1 MEAATPQPLEVN
13 ALSKEIFVNVEAR
26 ETRVAVIESGR
37 LVELHVER
45 EDRVVGSIFKGRVVN
60 VLPGMDAAFVDIGLE
75 KNAFL
80 QAGDVLSEEETDDD
94 NGGGRP
100 GRRPHVKIRDVARQG
115 QEMLVQVI
123 KGPRGTKGARVSTRV
138 SLPGRYMVFL
148 PDADSVGVSRKIEL
162 PQERER
168 LKKIAQRVRGFPC
181 GLIVRTEAEGKSE
194 ADLRQDFEFLAHVWE
209 QIQQKAKKTPPADIV
224 YQDLSLVSKMIRDIF
239 SADVNQFV
247 IDDAQDYEEAVELVE
262 MIAPKLRDRMQHYP
276 DAEPIFLR
284 FGIEQEIERLTK
296 SKIWLK
302 SGGYLVIDEAEALT
316 TIDVNTGKFVGSHSL
331 AETTL
336 KTNLDAVT
344 EIARQLRL
352 RDMGGMIILDFIDM
366 SSARDRSHLMSA
378 LEKALKKD
386 RTRTKISHISPLG
399 LIEMTRKR
407 TGDSLSQVLTD
418 SCPYC
423 SGRGRVAA
431 AAAMAAKVER
441 AIRHR
446 AAEGEEEAF
455 FIQAH
460 PTVAEHLIGPEG
472 GYIRDL
478 EERINCALFVRSDP
492 NRHIEDY
499 RILPGDLQELERQ
512 IVRFRNGQVVDV
524 GVEADS
530 ILTLP
535 RAGSWTEGY
544 YVDLVNG
551 GEYAGEKVKARL
563 SSVHR
568 SYAIGEVTGTLT
580 NRSALDKGEPI

>member
-1 MEAATPQPLEVN
+1 M
-13 ALSKEIFVNVEAR
+13 SKEIFVNVEAR

-45 EDRVVGSIFKGRVVN
+45 EDRVVGSIYKGRVVN

-80 QAGDVLSEEETDDD
+80 QAGDVLAEEDTDDD
-94 NGGGRP
+94 SGDRRG
-100 GRRPHVKIRDVARQG
+100 GRRPPVKIRDVARPG

-168 LKKIAQRVRGFPC
+168 LKKTAQRIKTFPC

-194 ADLRQDFEFLAHVWE
+194 ADLRQDFEFLSHIWD
-209 QIQQKAKKTPPADIV
+209 QIQQKAKQTPPGRLV
-224 YQDLSLVSKMIRDIF
+224 YQDLSLVFKVIRDIF
-239 SADVNQFV
+239 SADVNQFI
-247 IDDAQDYEEAVELVE
+247 IDDPQDYEEAVELVE
-262 MIAPKLRDRMQHYP
+262 MIAPRLRDRLEHYN
-276 DAEPIFLR
+276 DSEPIFLHY
-284 FGIEQEIERLTK
+284 GIEQEIERLTK

-302 SGGYLVIDEAEALT
+302 SGGYLIIDEAEALT
-316 TIDVNTGKFVGSHSL
+316 TIDVNTGKFVGSTSL

-344 EIARQLRL
+344 EVVRQLRL
-352 RDMGGMIILDFIDM
+352 RDMGGMIIIDFIDM

-386 RTRTKISHISPLG
+386 RVRTKISHISPLG

-407 TGDSLSQVLTD
+407 TGESLSQILTD
-418 SCPYC
+418 TCPYC
-423 SGRGRVAA
+423 TGRGRVSAPAA
-431 AAAMAAKVER
+431 VAAKIER
-441 AIRHR
+441 ALRHR
-446 AAEGEEEAF
+446 AAEESEEAF
-455 FIQAH
+455 FVQVH
-460 PTVAEHLIGPEG
+460 PTVAEYLIGPEG
-472 GYIRDL
+472 GYVQEV
-478 EERINCALFVRSDP
+478 EERINCAVFVRADP
-492 NRHIEDY
+492 HRHIEDY

-512 IVRFRNGQVVDV
+512 IVRYRNGQTVEVV
-524 GVEADS
+524 VETDS

-535 RAGSWTEGY
+535 RSGGWSDGY

-551 GEYAGEKVKARL
+551 GEYAGERVKARL
-563 SSVHR
+563 TFVHR
-568 SYAIGEVTGTLT
+568 SYAIGEVTGTT
-580 NRSALDKGEPI
+580 QSRTPLDKGEPI